1 MPLLSVALWKH
12 FVYIFFGGFEKRV
25 AAGVEVRKLTP
36 AKHRPPA
43 ELQSSFWMR
52 WLPLNR
58 CLPHTASEA
67 PWCDAAAFS
76 HQPHWCIDD
85 ANDRTTLY
93 TLFKYQMM
101 KERLHLGRDLFIFFI
116 LLKNIFINV
125 THTDPWISRLTMGTG
140 MLVFVTL
147 FFLTSPE
154 KCILEHLR
162 FYRPLRWHFQ
172 WTLESFLAE
181 KP

>member
-1 MPLLSVALWKH
+1 MRGGISQFATPDYRVTTVAAQHGWSDRPLFNPACCHCLMPLLSVALWKH

-101 KERLHLGRDLFIFFI
+101 KERLHLGRDLFIFLFYWKIFSLTWHTLI
-116 LLKNIFINV
+116 LGLAAW
-125 THTDPWISRLTMGTG
+125 PW
-140 MLVFVTL
+140 
-147 FFLTSPE
+147 E
-154 KCILEHLR
+154 QEC
-162 FYRPLRWHFQ
+162 
-172 WTLESFLAE
+172 
-181 KP
+181 